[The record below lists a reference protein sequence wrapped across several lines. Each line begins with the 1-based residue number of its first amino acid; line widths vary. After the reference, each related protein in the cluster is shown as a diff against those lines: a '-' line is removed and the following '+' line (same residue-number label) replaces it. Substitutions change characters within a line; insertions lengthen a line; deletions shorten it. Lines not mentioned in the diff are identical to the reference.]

1 MPRKRLK
8 QSTIKDALPDDGPM
22 YVSMAGDR
30 GNEALASHVLPDN
43 PVFLTEPSMAT
54 AGSTVVTQRAGFN
67 RYDRDRARPEDAT
80 SMTHA
85 EIIKACQAVYRRI
98 GLVRNIIDLM
108 ADFASSGLDLIHPNR
123 QAQKF
128 YREWAK
134 RTKLQDR
141 AHDFMKLLLRDAN
154 VIVRRKM
161 AKITLPAL
169 RQMMTRG
176 DETEI
181 LAEPVE
187 KILKQKKLTNA
198 RVIPWRY
205 VFISPAICEKVGGEL
220 AKFYGSDT
228 VAMQISPAL
237 ARAIANPK
245 NDAERRMI
253 AKLPDEVKVAAKG
266 KKKLVPLDPAKT
278 FVTSYKKDDW
288 EDWGTPFLYSV
299 LDDILF
305 KDKLRQADVSALDGV
320 INVIRLWKLGNAD
333 KQILPTKTAVNKLI
347 GILENNVGGGV
358 LDLVWDDLISL
369 DVQYPPTDKILGP
382 EKYQSVNQDIVRGL
396 GVPDSLLGGSDL
408 STRNS
413 QTAFVQLKTLVERL
427 NYVRDRCLE
436 WIQNE
441 IKIVAE
447 AMGYKKLPTIVFG
460 TMNLRDEAA
469 EKSLV
474 IQLLDRGIIS
484 IETVHKVFGNDF
496 LIELEHLRE
505 EEALRKAEPPI
516 LERANP
522 YYRPRSILDAQTQ
535 GQIDILKA
543 QAKLMP
549 KPAATGP
556 GGGGSNPRGDQPRND
571 STPSGPGRPANQKS
585 TKPRDRRTP
594 VTMSAVYESLGHDFL
609 KQIDTI
615 MDPLY
620 LASAGL
626 KNIRTASAEQ
636 RKELEISKF
645 AVLCCLRRGDSVTE
659 TRIREALCESTPQML
674 APHYDLYQEFVQMFV
689 TMCSRAAGLEDRRRL
704 MVSAW
709 AQLVNSRQ

>member
-1 MPRKRLK
+1 MARKQLN
-8 QSTIKDALPDDGPM
+8 QSAIKESKPDEGPL
-22 YVSMAGDR
+22 YVSMAGDKA
-30 GNEALASHVLPDN
+30 EAALAGHHLPEN
-43 PVFLTEPSMAT
+43 PALVTEPSMAT
-54 AGSTVVTQRAGFN
+54 GSTTVVTQRAGFN
-67 RYDRDRARPEDAT
+67 RYDRDRARPEDMT
-80 SMTHA
+80 TMTHA

-169 RQMMTRG
+169 RQMVKG
-176 DETEI
+176 DETEVVT
-181 LAEPVE
+181 EPVE
-187 KILKQKKLTNA
+187 KILKQKRQTNA

-205 VFISPAICEKVGGEL
+205 IFISPAICEKMGGEL

-228 VAMQISPAL
+228 IAMQISPTL

-245 NDAERRMI
+245 NDAERKLVE
-253 AKLPDEVKVAAKG
+253 KLPEEVKAAARS
-266 KKKLVPLDPAKT
+266 KKKLVPLDPTKT
-278 FVTSYKKDDW
+278 YATHYKKDDW
-288 EDWGTPFLYSV
+288 EDWGTPFLYAV
-299 LDDILF
+299 LDDVMF
-305 KDKLRQADVSALDGV
+305 KDKLRQADISALDGV
-320 INVIRLWKLGNAD
+320 INVIRLWKLGSAD

-396 GVPDSLLGGSDL
+396 GIPDSLVGGSDL

-427 NYVRDRCLE
+427 NYVRERCLD
-436 WIQNE
+436 WIQQE
-441 IKIVAE
+441 IKLVAE

-460 TMNLRDEAA
+460 TMSLRDEAA
-469 EKSLV
+469 EKALV
-474 IQLLDRGIIS
+474 IQLLDRGIVS
-484 IETVHKVFGNDF
+484 VETVHKVFGNDF
-496 LIELEHLRE
+496 VIELEHLRE
-505 EEALRKAEPPI
+505 EQAIRDAEPPI

-522 YYRPRSILDAQTQ
+522 YYRPRSLLTAQTED
-535 GQIDILKA
+535 QIKVLQE
-543 QAKLMP
+543 QARLAP
-549 KPAATGP
+549 KPAPGG
-556 GGGGSNPRGDQPRND
+556 GGGGSNPSGDQPRND
-571 STPSGPGRPANQKS
+571 ATPSGPGRPANKKS
-585 TKPRDRRTP
+585 TKPRDQRTP
-594 VTMSAVYESLGHDFL
+594 VTLSAVYQSVGADYL
-609 KQIDTI
+609 KQIDAI

-626 KNIRTASAEQ
+626 KSIRTASAEQ
-636 RKELEISKF
+636 RKELESTKF
-645 AVLCCLRRGDSVTE
+645 AVLCCLKPGDSVTE
-659 TRIREALCESTPQML
+659 ARIREALGESTPQKL
-674 APHYDLYQEFVQMFV
+674 APWYDLYEEFVRMFV
-689 TMCSRAAGLEDRRRL
+689 KMCSRAAGLEDRRRL

-709 AQLVNSRQ
+709 AALVAHNT